1 MKLVRLVI
9 ALIVGAAL
17 AGGGYYYYREQR
29 AAGGHELVLYGNV
42 DIREADLAFNNAG
55 RVEKMLVEEGD
66 PVAAGQL
73 LATLEPTRF
82 EAEVESAKGNAGA
95 QKAVLDRL
103 LRGSRPEE
111 IEKARQDVKALEAE
125 LENDHLTVQRL
136 EKLALDRF
144 APQQELDDTRTR
156 ARATAANLEAARQVL
171 SLAIQGPRQED
182 IDKAR
187 ADLKAAEGELALA
200 RRRLE
205 DTNLFAKNK
214 GWVLT
219 RILEPGEVV
228 LANSP
233 AYTIAIS
240 DPVWVR
246 TYVSE
251 PDLGRIYPNMKAE
264 VFTDSAPTRPYQGWI
279 GFISP
284 VAEFTPKTVQT
295 PELRTSLV
303 YRIRVYVNNPGN
315 KLRQGMPVTV
325 KLLTELQNDVPRAR
339 AERRA
344 AP

>member
-1 MKLVRLVI
+1 
-9 ALIVGAAL
+9 
-17 AGGGYYYYREQR
+17 
-29 AAGGHELVLYGNV
+29 
-42 DIREADLAFNNAG
+42 
-55 RVEKMLVEEGD
+55 
-66 PVAAGQL
+66 
-73 LATLEPTRF
+73 
-82 EAEVESAKGNAGA
+82 
-95 QKAVLDRL
+95 
-103 LRGSRPEE
+103 
-111 IEKARQDVKALEAE
+111 
-125 LENDHLTVQRL
+125 
-136 EKLALDRF
+136 
-144 APQQELDDTRTR
+144 
-156 ARATAANLEAARQVL
+156 VL
-171 SLAIQGPRQED
+171 SLVVQGPRQED

-187 ADLKAAEGELALA
+187 ADLRAAEGELALA

-205 DTNLFAKNK
+205 DTNLFDKNK
-214 GWVLT
+214 GWVLI

-264 VFTDSAPTRPYQGWI
+264 VFTDSTPNRPYPGWV

-303 YRIRVYVNNPGN
+303 YRIRVYVNNPDNG
-315 KLRQGMPVTV
+315 LRQGMPVTV
-325 KLLTELQNDVPRAR
+325 RLLTENDGEAAR
-339 AERRA
+339 PPDVRA